1 MLDTLSDPINKPKS
15 KFGISQSAASDVVE
29 LYPNASEADLEI
41 VIRAIY
47 KQVLGNAYVMESE
60 RLVALESQ
68 LKGGELSVREFTR
81 SVAKSELYRSRF
93 FDNCYRYRAIEL
105 NFKHLLGRAPDTFEE
120 MRYHSS
126 VLDQGGHDA
135 EIDSYLDSNEY
146 QNAFGET
153 IVPFYRGYTS
163 QLGQSMLGYTNM
175 LQLMRSASSSD
186 KDLKSGNRPR
196 VQRSLIL
203 NSPFGKAKTTDVSQL
218 LADMFQSKVSQP
230 SPSTSYTAPTA
241 PTYSPQPPTPTYSPQ
256 PTYPTNDQARQIAA
270 LQQQLAELRPFAN
283 IGAAI
288 VSKGQINSAAEPSFT
303 ARQPAKTQAE
313 QIADLQSQLI
323 EARAQAS
330 IGEYRLNK
338 WRSRTF
344 S

>member
-1 MLDTLSDPINKPKS
+1 MLNTLSNPVNKPKS
-15 KFGISQSAASDVVE
+15 KFGISQSDANDVVE
-29 LYPNASEADLEI
+29 LYPNASEADVEI

-47 KQVLGNAYVMESE
+47 KQILGNAYVMESE

-68 LKGGELSVREFTR
+68 LRGGELSVREFTR

-93 FDNCYRYRAIEL
+93 FDSCYRYRAIEL
-105 NFKHLLGRAPDTFEE
+105 NFKHLLGRAPDSFEE

-135 EIDSYLDSNEY
+135 EIDSYLNSDEY
-146 QNAFGET
+146 QSAFGET

-186 KDLKSGNRPR
+186 KDLQSGNRPQ

-203 NSPFGKAKTTDVSQL
+203 NSPFGKAKTTDVNQL
-218 LADMFQSKVSQP
+218 LADMFQAKGALP
-230 SPSTSYTAPTA
+230 SPTLTHTA
-241 PTYSPQPPTPTYSPQ
+241 PTYNPQ
-256 PTYPTNDQARQIAA
+256 PTHPTNDQARQIAA
-270 LQQQLAELRPFAN
+270 LQRQLAELRPFAN
-283 IGAAI
+283 MGAAI
-288 VSKGQINSAAEPSFT
+288 VSKGQLNSAAEPSS
-303 ARQPAKTQAE
+303 ASRQPVKTQAE
-313 QIADLQSQLI
+313 QIAELQSQLI

>member
-1 MLDTLSDPINKPKS
+1 MLNTLSNPVNKPKS
-15 KFGISQSAASDVVE
+15 KFGISQSDANDVVE
-29 LYPNASEADLEI
+29 LYPNASEADVET

-68 LKGGELSVREFTR
+68 LRGGELSVREFTR

-93 FDNCYRYRAIEL
+93 FDSCYRYRAIEL
-105 NFKHLLGRAPDTFEE
+105 NFKHLLGRAPDSFEE

-135 EIDSYLDSNEY
+135 EIDSYLNSDEY
-146 QNAFGET
+146 QSAFGET

-186 KDLKSGNRPR
+186 KDLQSGNRPQ

-203 NSPFGKAKTTDVSQL
+203 NSPFGKAKTTDVNQL
-218 LADMFQSKVSQP
+218 LADMFQARGSQP
-230 SPSTSYTAPTA
+230 SPSTPYSAPTTAPA
-241 PTYSPQPPTPTYSPQ
+241 YDLQPTNPQ
-256 PTYPTNDQARQIAA
+256 PTHPTNDQARQIAA
-270 LQQQLAELRPFAN
+270 LQRQLAELRPFAN

-288 VSKGQINSAAEPSFT
+288 VSKGQLNSAAESSS
-303 ARQPAKTQAE
+303 ASRQPVKTQAE
-313 QIADLQSQLI
+313 QIAELQSQLI

-330 IGEYRLNK
+330 VGEYRLNK